1 MLLLVAF
8 GMDAL
13 GWFRTGLRP
22 DAHAYGAMVHAV
34 MAWQAL
40 HVCVVL
46 LMTGYTLARSWS
58 GRLDA
63 TRCVTFDNTRLFS
76 YYTAGQGVVGILL
89 LHLTLR
95 FSAG

>member
-76 YYTAGQGVVGILL
+76 YYTAAQGVVGILL
-89 LHLTLR
+89 LHLALR